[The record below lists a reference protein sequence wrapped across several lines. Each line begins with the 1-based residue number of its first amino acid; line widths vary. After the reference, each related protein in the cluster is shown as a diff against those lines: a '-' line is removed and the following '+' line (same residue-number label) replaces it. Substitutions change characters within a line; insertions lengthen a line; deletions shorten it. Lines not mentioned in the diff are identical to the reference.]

1 LIRWRGIDPS
11 CDGDDMSIREPAL
24 FGDRRLEAGWV
35 LLQDRL
41 LETAQQGVQVRTLGG
56 NRANE
61 MRIRR
66 FLHNPSVTPEN
77 MIETALAHTSTL
89 VSGRHILAIQDTTSL
104 RDDGKQSGHY
114 LHPMIAV
121 DADDGTLLGVVAASF
136 LLRRGAQAIH
146 CNKRPFAEKE
156 SARWLEATQEAA
168 KLATAGAS
176 CVTMVADRECDI
188 YDEFALRPVATE
200 LLIRCHHNRMLADG
214 TRLFAGTR
222 KLVKLGDIIVP
233 VPAAPGR
240 AARDAKLALYVR
252 EVILHRPKRTHAAE
266 AAKLPPALTLTY
278 VEAREINPPKR
289 VEPLHWRL
297 LTTHRV
303 TTLAE
308 AQQIVAWYKAR
319 WTIEQVF
326 RVMKTQGFDIEAV
339 TMQDEA
345 AFENLAT
352 ATLIAAVKVM
362 QMVHDRNGTAQ
373 RPLTDVFRAED
384 QPVLQAVCA
393 RLEGKTA
400 KQKNPHPPDTLAY
413 ATWVCARLGGWTG
426 YYGKPGPI
434 VIYAGLARFTA
445 MLDGW
450 TIGRLQ

>member
-1 LIRWRGIDPS
+1 MFQSEPPRID
-11 CDGDDMSIREPAL
+11 L
-24 FGDRRLEAGWV
+24 
-35 LLQDRL
+35 
-41 LETAQQGVQVRTLGG
+41 
-56 NRANE
+56 
-61 MRIRR
+61 
-66 FLHNPSVTPEN
+66 
-77 MIETALAHTSTL
+77 
-89 VSGRHILAIQDTTSL
+89 
-104 RDDGKQSGHY
+104 
-114 LHPMIAV
+114 
-121 DADDGTLLGVVAASF
+121 DGTVQAS
-136 LLRRGAQAIH
+136 RGTAPTGHGWQGGEFATSI
-146 CNKRPFAEKE
+146 RPFAEKE

-252 EVILHRPKRTHAAE
+252 EVILHRPKRNHAAE